1 MTENTAT
8 AVSRVQ
14 ELVYELT
21 IAEVMTPDVITV
33 TPRTSMREFK
43 ELLRQHRISGT
54 PVVDDAAGREGK
66 LIGVISLEDLIR
78 ALEQGDMDATVADRM
93 TAEIETVQASESV
106 IQAVNRMARFGYGRL
121 PVIDASGALSGILTR
136 GDIIRGLLHRLEM
149 NYHEQEIERYRASH
163 IFEDIIS
170 DRTSLVL
177 RYRVAARDFSA
188 GGGASS
194 KIKRAIERLGGNP
207 SIARR
212 VAVAAYESEMNLV
225 IHTEA
230 GGEMMVE
237 IQPDQVQIVVTDK
250 GPGISDVEEAMR
262 PGYSTA
268 PEWIREMGFGAG
280 MGLLNIK
287 KCADRM
293 ELASEVGKG
302 TTLWISFDIPP
313 AEAPGKP
320 GKASEESGALR
331 KEDLL

>member
-8 AVSRVQ
+8 SVSRVQ

-21 IAEVMTPDVITV
+21 IAEVMTPDVVTV
-33 TPRTSMREFK
+33 TPHTSMREFK

-54 PVVDDAAGREGK
+54 PVVDGAAGHKGK
-66 LIGVISLEDLIR
+66 LLGVISLEDLIR
-78 ALEQGDMDATVADRM
+78 ALEQGDMDAMVADKM
-93 TAEIETVQASESV
+93 TADIETLQAGESV
-106 IQAVNRMARFGYGRL
+106 IQAVNRLARFGYGRL
-121 PVIDASGALSGILTR
+121 PVVDASGALVGILTR
-136 GDIIRGLLHRLEM
+136 GDIIRGLLRRLEM

-163 IFEDIIS
+163 IFEDIVS

-194 KIKRAIERLGGNP
+194 KIKRAIERLGGKP

-230 GGEMMVE
+230 GGEILVE

-250 GPGISDVEEAMR
+250 GPGIGDVEQAMR

-293 ELASEVGKG
+293 ELASEVGRG

-313 AEAPGKP
+313 AEAPAKP
-320 GKASEESGALR
+320 GEAGEESGALR